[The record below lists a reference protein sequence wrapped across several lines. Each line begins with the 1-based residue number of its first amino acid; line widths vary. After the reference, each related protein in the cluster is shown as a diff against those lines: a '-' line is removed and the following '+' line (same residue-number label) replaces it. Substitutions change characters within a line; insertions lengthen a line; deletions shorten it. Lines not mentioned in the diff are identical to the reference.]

1 MRMILCECK
10 MILEDNII
18 QSFIVDSYGYILFL
32 GVAILLLFQKDKRA
46 FNVFLIVLILF
57 AGLRGGLGTD
67 FVNYNKWYN
76 STIND
81 KYLEI
86 GYVGIMNIFAYFNLS
101 IYHIQFLF
109 FSGTLLF
116 ISLALKKYTINLK
129 YAWFFYLIF
138 PYFFLYSFILMRQY
152 LAIAIVFW
160 SFQFLL
166 KNKLWQYTT
175 AILIGSLLHYSCLL
189 AGLLVFGL
197 FYISKIVTK
206 KQILFF
212 LIASLPF
219 AFINWFQFFSYFFE
233 GTKYEGYFLAKNM
246 IPVNFIKLVLFNIEA
261 LFIVYFY
268 DELINL
274 KSLNKYFIVL
284 AIFAFILANIFAS
297 VNHLLRFSLY
307 FKFFELLVLAE
318 IAYLNRKKIFVTP
331 LIALYGFALFFNA
344 LWYDYKTPGKHTK
357 LAPYK
362 NILFNR

>member
-18 QSFIVDSYGYILFL
+18 QSFIVDSYAYLLFF
-32 GVAILLLFQKDKRA
+32 GIAILLLFQKDKRA
-46 FNVFLIVLILF
+46 HYVFLSVLILF

-67 FVNYNKWYN
+67 FVNYSKWYKT
-76 STIND
+76 TIND

-86 GYVGIMNIFAYFNLS
+86 GYVGIMNVFAYFKLS
-101 IYHIQFLF
+101 IYHIQLLF
-109 FSGTLLF
+109 FTTTLLF
-116 ISLALKKYTINLK
+116 ISLTLKKYTRNLK

-152 LAIAIVFW
+152 LAMAIVFW
-160 SFQFLL
+160 AFQFLH
-166 KNKLWQYTT
+166 KNKLWQYTM
-175 AILIGSLLHYSCLL
+175 AILIGSLFHYSCLL
-189 AGLLVFGL
+189 SGLLVFGL

-233 GTKYEGYFLAKNM
+233 GTKYEGYFVAKNM
-246 IPVNFIKLVLFNIEA
+246 IPVNYIKLVLFNLEA
-261 LFIVYFY
+261 LFILYFY
-268 DELINL
+268 DDIVKL
-274 KSLNKYFIVL
+274 KPLNKYFIVIT
-284 AIFAFILANIFAS
+284 IFAFILANIFAS
-297 VNHLLRFSLY
+297 VNHLHRFSLY
-307 FKFFELLVLAE
+307 FKFFELLVLGE
-318 IAYLNRKKIFVTP
+318 IAYINRKKIFVVP
-331 LIALYGFALFFNA
+331 LIALYGLSLFFNA

>member
-1 MRMILCECK
+1 
-10 MILEDNII
+10 
-18 QSFIVDSYGYILFL
+18 L
-32 GVAILLLFQKDKRA
+32 GIAILLLLKKNNKVSYLF
-46 FNVFLIVLILF
+46 FVFLILF
-57 AGLRGGLGTD
+57 AGLRSGLGTD
-67 FVNYNKWYN
+67 FVNYSKWYN

-81 KYLEI
+81 KFLEI
-86 GYVGIMNIFAYFNLS
+86 GYVEIMNVFAYFNLS
-101 IYHIQFLF
+101 IYHIQLLF
-109 FSGTLLF
+109 FTVTLIF

-246 IPVNFIKLVLFNIEA
+246 IPVNYIKLVLFNIEA

-268 DELINL
+268 DELIKL

-307 FKFFELLVLAE
+307 FKFFELIVLAE
-318 IAYLNRKKIFVTP
+318 IAYINRKKIFVVP
-331 LIALYGFALFFNA
+331 LIALYGLILFFNG
-344 LWYDYKTPGKHTK
+344 LWFDYKTPGKHTK
-357 LAPYK
+357 LVPYK
-362 NILFNR
+362 NILFNN

>member
-1 MRMILCECK
+1 
-10 MILEDNII
+10 MILEDNIF

-46 FNVFLIVLILF
+46 LHVFLCVLILF
-57 AGLRGGLGTD
+57 AGLRGGLGID
-67 FVNYNKWYN
+67 FVNYSKWYN
-76 STIND
+76 TTIND
-81 KYLEI
+81 KNLEI
-86 GYVGIMNIFAYFNLS
+86 GYVGIMNVFAYFNLS

-109 FSGTLLF
+109 FTVTLLF
-116 ISLALKKYTINLK
+116 ISLALNKYSINLK

-138 PYFFLYSFILMRQY
+138 PYFFLYSFIFMRQY
-152 LAIAIVFW
+152 FVMAIVFW
-160 SFQFLL
+160 SFHFLL
-166 KNKLWQYTT
+166 KNKFWQYTLV
-175 AILIGSLLHYSCLL
+175 ILVGSLFHYSCIL

-233 GTKYEGYFLAKNM
+233 GTKYEGYFLTKNM
-246 IPVNFIKLVLFNIEA
+246 VPVNYIKLILFNIEA
-261 LFIVYFY
+261 LFILCFY
-268 DELINL
+268 DELIKL
-274 KSLNKYFIVL
+274 KPLNKYFIIL
-284 AIFAFILANIFAS
+284 AMSAFILANIFAS
-297 VNHLLRFSLY
+297 VNHLFRFSLY
-307 FKFFELLVLAE
+307 FKFFELVVLAE
-318 IAYLNRKKIFVTP
+318 ITYLNRKKIFVTP

-362 NILFNR
+362 NILFNN

>member
-1 MRMILCECK
+1 
-10 MILEDNII
+10 MILEDKIV
-18 QSFIVDSYGYILFL
+18 QSFIVDSYGYLLFF
-32 GVAILLLFQKDKRA
+32 GVAIFLLFQKDKRVHY
-46 FNVFLIVLILF
+46 VFLSVLILF
-57 AGLRGGLGTD
+57 AGLRGDLGTD
-67 FVNYNKWYN
+67 FVNYSKWYN

-81 KYLEI
+81 RYLEI
-86 GYVGIMNIFAYFNLS
+86 GYVGIMNVFAYFNLS
-101 IYHIQFLF
+101 IYHIQLLF
-109 FSGTLLF
+109 FTITLLF
-116 ISLALKKYTINLK
+116 ISLAIKKYTINLK

-138 PYFFLYSFILMRQY
+138 PYFFLYSFIAIRQY

-189 AGLLVFGL
+189 AALLVFGL

-246 IPVNFIKLVLFNIEA
+246 IPVNYIKLVLFNIEA
-261 LFIVYFY
+261 LFILYFY
-268 DELINL
+268 DELIKL
-274 KSLNKYFIVL
+274 KTINKYFIVL

-307 FKFFELLVLAE
+307 FKFFELIVLAE
-318 IAYLNRKKIFVTP
+318 ITFLNRKKIFVTP

>member
-1 MRMILCECK
+1 
-10 MILEDNII
+10 MILEDKII
-18 QSFIVDSYGYILFL
+18 QSFIIDSYGYILFL
-32 GVAILLLFQKDKRA
+32 GVAILLLFQKDKRTHH
-46 FNVFLIVLILF
+46 VFLSVLILF
-57 AGLRGGLGTD
+57 AGLRGDLGTD

-86 GYVGIMNIFAYFNLS
+86 GYVGIMNVFAYFNLS

-109 FSGTLLF
+109 FTGTLLL
-116 ISLALKKYTINLK
+116 INLALKKYTLNLK

-152 LAIAIVFW
+152 LAIAILFFG
-160 SFQFLL
+160 FQFLL
-166 KNKLWQYTT
+166 KSKIWHYTLV
-175 AILIGSLLHYSCLL
+175 ILIGSLFHYSCLL
-189 AGLLVFGL
+189 AGLLVFVL
-197 FYISKIVTK
+197 FYISKRVTR

-219 AFINWFQFFSYFFE
+219 AFINWFQFFGYFFE
-233 GTKYEGYFLAKNM
+233 GTKYEGYFLVKNM
-246 IPVNFIKLVLFNIEA
+246 MPVNYIKLVLFNFEA
-261 LFIVYFY
+261 LFILYFY
-268 DELINL
+268 DELIKL
-274 KSLNKYFIVL
+274 KPLNKYFIVL

-297 VNHLLRFSLY
+297 VNHLLRFSIY
-307 FKFFELLVLAE
+307 FKFFELIVLAE

-344 LWYDYKTPGKHTK
+344 LWFDYKTPGIHTK
-357 LAPYK
+357 LVPYK

>member
-1 MRMILCECK
+1 M
-10 MILEDNII
+10 EDNIF
-18 QSFIVDSYGYILFL
+18 QSFIVDSYGYLLFL
-32 GVAILLLFQKDKRA
+32 CVAILLLFQKDKRKHYI
-46 FNVFLIVLILF
+46 LLSVLIIF
-57 AGLRGGLGTD
+57 AGLRSGLGTD
-67 FVNYNKWYN
+67 FVNYSKWYN

-109 FSGTLLF
+109 FAGTLLL
-116 ISLALKKYTINLK
+116 INLALKKYTINLK

-152 LAIAIVFW
+152 VAMAIVFW

-166 KNKLWQYTT
+166 KNKIWHYTLV
-175 AILIGSLLHYSCLL
+175 ILIGSLFHYSCLL

-212 LIASLPF
+212 LLVSLPF
-219 AFINWFQFFSYFFE
+219 AFINWFQFFGYFFE

-246 IPVNFIKLVLFNIEA
+246 IPVNYIKLVLFNFEA
-261 LFIVYFY
+261 LFILYNY
-268 DELINL
+268 DKLL
-274 KSLNKYFIVL
+274 KLKPENKYFIIL
-284 AIFAFILANIFAS
+284 ALFSFILANIFAS
-297 VNHLLRFSLY
+297 VKHLFRFSLY
-307 FKFFELLVLAE
+307 FKFFELIVLAE
-318 IAYLNRKKIFVTP
+318 IAYINRKKIFVVP
-331 LIALYGFALFFNA
+331 LIAFYGLSLFFHG
-344 LWYDYKTPGKHTK
+344 LWVDYKTPGIHTK
-357 LAPYK
+357 LVPYK

>member
-1 MRMILCECK
+1 
-10 MILEDNII
+10 MILEDKII
-18 QSFIVDSYGYILFL
+18 QSFIVDSFGYLLFL
-32 GVAILLLFQKDKRA
+32 GIAISLLFHKDKRA
-46 FNVFLIVLILF
+46 HYVFLSVIILF
-57 AGLRGGLGTD
+57 AGFRGGLGTD
-67 FVNYNKWYN
+67 FVNYSKWFN

-81 KYLEI
+81 NNLEI

-109 FSGTLLF
+109 FAGTLLL
-116 ISLALKKYTINLK
+116 INLTLKKYTINLK

-152 LAIAIVFW
+152 LAIAILFW

-166 KNKLWQYTT
+166 KSKIWHYTLV
-175 AILIGSLLHYSCLL
+175 ILIGTLFHYSCLL

-206 KQILFF
+206 KQILF
-212 LIASLPF
+212 LLLVSLPF

-246 IPVNFIKLVLFNIEA
+246 IPVNYIKLVLFNIEA
-261 LFIVYFY
+261 LFILYFY
-268 DELINL
+268 DELIKL
-274 KSLNKYFIVL
+274 KPLNKYFIVL

-297 VNHLLRFSLY
+297 VNHLLRFSIY
-307 FKFFELLVLAE
+307 FKFFELIVLAD
-318 IAYLNRKKIFVTP
+318 IAYLNRKKIFVVP
-331 LIALYGFALFFNA
+331 LIALYGLSLFFNA
-344 LWYDYKTPGKHTK
+344 LWYDYKTPGIHTK
-357 LAPYK
+357 LVPYK

>member
-1 MRMILCECK
+1 
-10 MILEDNII
+10 MILEDNIFR
-18 QSFIVDSYGYILFL
+18 SFIINSYGYILFL
-32 GVAILLLFQKDKRA
+32 GVAILLLFQKDRRA
-46 FNVFLIVLILF
+46 HLVFLSALILF
-57 AGLRGGLGTD
+57 AGLRGGLGAD
-67 FVNYNKWYN
+67 FVNYSKWYN

-81 KYLEI
+81 RYLEI
-86 GYVGIMNIFAYFNLS
+86 GYVGIMNVFSNLNLS
-101 IYHIQFLF
+101 IYHIQLLF
-109 FSGTLLF
+109 FIATLLV
-116 ISLALKKYTINLK
+116 ISLVLKKYTRNLK

-166 KNKLWQYTT
+166 KNNFWQYAI

-246 IPVNFIKLVLFNIEA
+246 IPVNYIKLVLFNIEA
-261 LFIVYFY
+261 LFILYFY
-268 DELINL
+268 DELIKL
-274 KSLNKYFIVL
+274 KTINKYFIVL
-284 AIFAFILANIFAS
+284 AIFSFILANIFAS
-297 VNHLLRFSLY
+297 VNHLFRFALY
-307 FKFFELLVLAE
+307 FKFFELIVLAE
-318 IAYLNRKKIFVTP
+318 LAYLNRKRIFVLP
-331 LIALYGFALFFNA
+331 FIALYGLSLFFNG
-344 LWYDYKTPGKHTK
+344 LWVDYKTPGIHTK
-357 LAPYK
+357 LVPYK